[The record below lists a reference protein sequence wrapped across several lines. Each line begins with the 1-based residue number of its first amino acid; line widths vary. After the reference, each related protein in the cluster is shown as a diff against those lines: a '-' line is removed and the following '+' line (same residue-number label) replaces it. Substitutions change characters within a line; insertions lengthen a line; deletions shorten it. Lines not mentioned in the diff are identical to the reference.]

1 MSENENLTEDNE
13 NLELEEQ
20 FLMRFP
26 KDLAEAVLESVE
38 AGNINEKLTI
48 ELDSEL
54 RYGEVR
60 LNDQV
65 LHAKLVDLPT
75 VVESYKT
82 ADNINLYK
90 TANIS
95 QMLVCSVEP
104 IEEPKNEGKE
114 LEKLLYSALKDDKE
128 NKSLSK
134 DANKDIPKVDEK
146 FLWPHG
152 LTPPTRNIR
161 RRRIANALKG
171 KNVEPAE
178 QDILKEV
185 KYLLRMDSEA
195 VRVQYEVLDDDGKLD
210 ELSDAEGSD
219 DNIEENVKI

>member
-1 MSENENLTEDNE
+1 
-13 NLELEEQ
+13 
-20 FLMRFP
+20 
-26 KDLAEAVLESVE
+26 
-38 AGNINEKLTI
+38 
-48 ELDSEL
+48 
-54 RYGEVR
+54 VR
-60 LNDQV
+60 LNDQI

-90 TANIS
+90 TAGIS
-95 QMLVCSVEP
+95 QMLVCSVDP
-104 IEEPKNEGKE
+104 IEEHKNEGKE
-114 LEKLLYSALKDDKE
+114 LEKLLYSALNDDKE
-128 NKSLSK
+128 NKSLNK

-178 QDILKEV
+178 QDVLKEV

-195 VRVQYEVLDDDGKLD
+195 VRVQYEVLDDDGKPD
-210 ELSDAEGSD
+210 ELSDAGGSED
-219 DNIEENVKI
+219 DIDEIVKI